1 MSGCVL
7 QAGKTTDAIAFAV
20 RAKAQQ
26 RLARDLI
33 RKCHPTLTTS
43 LFKAADVST
52 RLRRCSVY
60 VLLQIPLRF
69 GTPMRKPDTI
79 EHLYLDFDGFFA
91 SVEQLRNPAL
101 RGRPIGIVPYEGGR
115 SCIIACSREAKARG
129 VKNIMMVDEAKRICR
144 DLVLVP
150 QKPDLYRRA
159 HNELISQIGSVI
171 PVDQVKSIDELSC
184 KLDEGQRADP
194 AGVAAA
200 IKRTIRYNIGASITC
215 SIGFAAN
222 RHLAKIA
229 GGTQKPDGLS
239 IWRPEAMPAP
249 LLKLPLDDIPG
260 IGKRMEIRLS
270 KAGITTM
277 AALLATQPKQ
287 LRALWNNVTGE
298 RLWYALHGYAIEAPP
313 TERGM
318 FGHARVLPPDA
329 RTLTDAKTIS
339 RLLLVKAARRVRR
352 AGYYTK
358 SITLWMQYYEGSGF
372 DSLTLPQ
379 VNDDQALLTAL
390 AYLWERLT
398 SRLTSKTRVM
408 RIGVS
413 LGDLT
418 TANHRQLDFLLDDDS
433 ERQKWERLG
442 SALDRLNIKYGK
454 TVASVGFWEPPPG
467 GNVGGKISFTRIPS
481 AEDFW

>member
-1 MSGCVL
+1 MW
-7 QAGKTTDAIAFAV
+7 F
-20 RAKAQQ
+20 
-26 RLARDLI
+26 
-33 RKCHPTLTTS
+33 
-43 LFKAADVST
+43 FF
-52 RLRRCSVY
+52 
-60 VLLQIPLRF
+60 RF
-69 GTPMRKPDTI
+69 GSPMRKPETI

-91 SVEQLRNPAL
+91 SVEQLRNPSL
-101 RGRPIGIVPYEGGR
+101 RGRPIGIVPYVGGR

-129 VKNIMMVDEAKRICR
+129 VKNIMRVDEAKRVCR
-144 DLVLVP
+144 DLILVP

-159 HNELISQIGSVI
+159 HNELIAQIGSVI

-184 KLDEGQRADP
+184 KLDQSQRADP
-194 AGVAAA
+194 AGVASA
-200 IKRTIRYNIGASITC
+200 IKRAIRYNIGASITC

-239 IWRPEAMPAP
+239 IWHPNLMPDP
-249 LLKLPLDDIPG
+249 LLKLPLEDIPG
-260 IGKRMEIRLS
+260 IGSRMEARLA
-270 KAGITTM
+270 KAGITDM
-277 AALLATQPKQ
+277 SALLKTQPKQ

-298 RLWYALHGYAIEAPP
+298 RLWYALHGYDIEAPP

-329 RTLTDAKTIS
+329 RSLGDARIIS

-358 SITLWMQYYEGSGF
+358 SISAWIQYYEGSGF

-379 VNDDQALLTAL
+379 VNDDQALLSAL
-390 AYLWERLT
+390 EKLWDRLT
-398 SRLTSKTRVM
+398 ISLSSTTKVL
-408 RIGVS
+408 RIGVTLS
-413 LGDLT
+413 DLT
-418 TANHRQLDFLLDDDS
+418 PANHRQLDFLLDDDT
-433 ERQKWERLG
+433 ERQRWERLG
-442 SALDRLNIKYGK
+442 SAIDRLNIKYGK
-454 TVASVGFWEPPPG
+454 TVASVGFWQPPPG

>member
-1 MSGCVL
+1 
-7 QAGKTTDAIAFAV
+7 
-20 RAKAQQ
+20 
-26 RLARDLI
+26 
-33 RKCHPTLTTS
+33 
-43 LFKAADVST
+43 
-52 RLRRCSVY
+52 
-60 VLLQIPLRF
+60 
-69 GTPMRKPDTI
+69 MRKPDTI

-91 SVEQLRNPAL
+91 SVEQLRDPAL
-101 RGRPIGIVPYEGGR
+101 RGRPVGVVPYIGGR
-115 SCIIACSREAKARG
+115 TCIIACSREAKASG
-129 VKNIMMVDEAKRICR
+129 VKNIMSVSDAKAVCR

-150 QKPDLYRRA
+150 QRPDLYRRA
-159 HNELISQIGSVI
+159 HNELISQIGSVLPI
-171 PVDQVKSIDELSC
+171 DQIKSIDELSC
-184 KLDEGQRADP
+184 KLDAHHRADP
-194 AGVAAA
+194 VALAA
-200 IKRTIRYNIGASITC
+200 KIKRTIRYNIGASVTC

-239 IWRPEAMPAP
+239 IWHPTLLPGP
-249 LLKLPLDDIPG
+249 LLDLPLSDIPG
-260 IGKRMEIRLS
+260 IGSRMEARLA
-270 KAGITTM
+270 KAGITDTK
-277 AALLATQPKQ
+277 ALLATQPKQ
-287 LRALWNNVTGE
+287 LRALWHSVTGE
-298 RLWYALHGYAIEAPP
+298 RLWYALHGYDIEAPP

-329 RTLTDAKTIS
+329 RTLPDARTIS

-358 SITLWMQYYEGSGF
+358 SIMLWMQFYEGSGC

-390 AYLWERLT
+390 SKLWDRLT
-398 SRLTSKTRVM
+398 TGLDGKTKVLRL
-408 RIGVS
+408 GVT
-413 LGDLT
+413 LGDLCYS
-418 TANHRQLDFLLDDDS
+418 NHRQLDFLLGDDT

-454 TVASVGFWEPPPG
+454 TVASVGFWQPPPG